1 MTIRTIAQTQQV
13 NPESIQRKIRRMR
26 ELMPEVWA
34 TMPHIDETLT
44 DAQLQALTTKKRFMT
59 NVVSQPAVKVRLAAK
74 TATSQT
80 ATATIQADIQADIKA
95 EPMHQAIEL
104 PDAPEYIEHEQP
116 QTWLMWAVL
125 ILTFGASVPN
135 MYEIAHQIKPDAFTA
150 VLFTACMVLGPLLL
164 LAYSAQVGKAMQSA
178 VTFGA
183 IAYEV
188 YCNASTIFGGLT
200 GYANST
206 NLEPTNFLHQTCSFL
221 DTTPEPTARLI
232 ALFVA
237 LVIAGFGIV
246 AVFQISKSQTA

>member
-34 TMPHIDETLT
+34 IMPHIDETLT
-44 DAQLQALTTKKRFMT
+44 DAQIKALTTKKRFMT
-59 NVVSQPAVKVRLAAK
+59 KVVSTPAAKVRRAAK

-80 ATATIQADIQADIKA
+80 VTATIQADIQAEQIHA
-95 EPMHQAIEL
+95 TEL
-104 PDAPEYIEHEQP
+104 PPAPEYIEQEQP

-164 LAYSAQVGKAMQSA
+164 LAYSAQVGKAMQST

-200 GYANST
+200 GYANGT
-206 NLEPTNFLHQTCSFL
+206 NLEPTNFLHQTCNFL
-221 DTTPEPTARLI
+221 STTPEPTARLI

-237 LVIAGFGIV
+237 LVIAGFGVV
-246 AVFQISKSQTA
+246 AVFQISKSQS

>member
-1 MTIRTIAQTQQV
+1 MTIRTIAQNQQV

-26 ELMPEVWA
+26 ELMPEVWLD
-34 TMPHIDETLT
+34 MPHIDETLT
-44 DAQLQALTTKKRFMT
+44 EAQIQALTNKKRFMT
-59 NVVSQPAVKVRLAAK
+59 NVSMPVAKVRRAAK
-74 TATSQT
+74 SVTPQT
-80 ATATIQADIQADIKA
+80 ATATIQAEPIQ
-95 EPMHQAIEL
+95 PQTEL
-104 PDAPEYIEHEQP
+104 PPPPEYIEQEQP
-116 QTWLMWAVL
+116 QTWLMWVVL

-150 VLFTACMVLGPLLL
+150 LLFTACMVLGPLLL
-164 LAYSAQVGKAMQSA
+164 LAYSAQVGRAMQSV

-206 NLEPTNFLHQTCSFL
+206 TLQPTNFLHQTCSFL
-221 DTTPEPTARLI
+221 NTTPEPTARLI

-237 LVIAGFGIV
+237 LVIAGFGMV

>member
-1 MTIRTIAQTQQV
+1 MTIRTIAQQQQV

-26 ELMPEVWA
+26 ELMPEVWLD
-34 TMPHIDETLT
+34 MPHIDETLT
-44 DAQLQALTTKKRFMT
+44 EAQIQALTNKKIFMT
-59 NVVSQPAVKVRLAAK
+59 NVVSVPAAKVRRAAK
-74 TATSQT
+74 SVSPQI
-80 ATATIQADIQADIKA
+80 ATATIQAEPIQAKA
-95 EPMHQAIEL
+95 EL
-104 PDAPEYIEHEQP
+104 PPPPEYIEQEQP
-116 QTWLMWAVL
+116 QTWLMWCVL

-150 VLFTACMVLGPLLL
+150 FLFTACMVLGPLLL
-164 LAYSAQVGKAMQSA
+164 LAYSAQVGRAMQSV

-183 IAYEV
+183 ITYEV

-206 NLEPTNFLHQTCSFL
+206 TLQPTNFLHQTCSFL
-221 DTTPEPTARLI
+221 NTTPEPTARLI

-237 LVIAGFGIV
+237 LVIAGFGMV

>member
-26 ELMPEVWA
+26 ELMPEVWVS
-34 TMPHIDETLT
+34 MPHIDETLT
-44 DAQLQALTTKKRFMT
+44 DAQIQALTTKKRFMT
-59 NVVSQPAVKVRLAAK
+59 EVVSQPAAKVRRAAK
-74 TATSQT
+74 TSASQT
-80 ATATIQADIQADIKA
+80 VAATIEA
-95 EPMHQAIEL
+95 EPIKQEIEL
-104 PDAPEYIEHEQP
+104 PPAPEYIEHEEP

-164 LAYSAQVGKAMQSA
+164 LAYSAQVGRALQST
-178 VTFGA
+178 VTGGA
-183 IAYEV
+183 ILYEV

-206 NLEPTNFLHQTCSFL
+206 TLEPTNFLHQTCNFL

-232 ALFVA
+232 AVFVA

>member
-13 NPESIQRKIRRMR
+13 APESIQRKIRRMR

-44 DAQLQALTTKKRFMT
+44 APQIQALTTKKRFMT
-59 NVVSQPAVKVRLAAK
+59 NVVSQPAVKVRRAAK
-74 TATSQT
+74 TSHATT
-80 ATATIQADIQADIKA
+80 IAATIEAAPIQERP
-95 EPMHQAIEL
+95 EPTAPTTEL
-104 PDAPEYIEHEQP
+104 PPMPEYTEPEQS
-116 QTWLMWAVL
+116 QEWLMWSVL

-135 MYEIAHQIKPDAFTA
+135 MYEIAHQIKPDTFTA
-150 VLFTACMVLGPLLL
+150 VLFTACMVLGPLFL
-164 LAYSAQVGKAMQSA
+164 LAYSAQFGRALQSV
-178 VTFGA
+178 VTGGA
-183 IAYEV
+183 ILYEV

-206 NLEPTNFLHQTCSFL
+206 TLQPTNFLHQTCSFL
-221 DTTPEPTARLI
+221 DTTPEPTARMI
-232 ALFVA
+232 AIFVA

>member
-1 MTIRTIAQTQQV
+1 
-13 NPESIQRKIRRMR
+13 
-26 ELMPEVWA
+26 
-34 TMPHIDETLT
+34 
-44 DAQLQALTTKKRFMT
+44 
-59 NVVSQPAVKVRLAAK
+59 
-74 TATSQT
+74 
-80 ATATIQADIQADIKA
+80 
-95 EPMHQAIEL
+95 
-104 PDAPEYIEHEQP
+104 
-116 QTWLMWAVL
+116 MWAVL

-164 LAYSAQVGKAMQSA
+164 LAYSAQVGKAMQST

>member
-13 NPESIQRKIRRMR
+13 NPESIQRKIRCMR
-26 ELMPEVWA
+26 ELMPEVWVS
-34 TMPHIDETLT
+34 MPHIDETLT
-44 DAQLQALTTKKRFMT
+44 DAQIQALTTKKRFMT
-59 NVVSQPAVKVRLAAK
+59 EVVSRPAAKVRRAAK

-80 ATATIQADIQADIKA
+80 ATATIQADIQA
-95 EPMHQAIEL
+95 EPIRTTEL
-104 PDAPEYIEHEQP
+104 PPAPEYIEHEEP
-116 QTWLMWAVL
+116 QTWLMWLVL

-164 LAYSAQVGKAMQSA
+164 LAYSAQVGRALQST
-178 VTFGA
+178 VTGGA
-183 IAYEV
+183 ILYEV

-206 NLEPTNFLHQTCSFL
+206 TLEPTNFLHQTCNFL

-232 ALFVA
+232 AVFVA
-237 LVIAGFGIV
+237 LVIAGFGMV
-246 AVFQISKSQTA
+246 AVFQISKSQTV

>member
-26 ELMPEVWA
+26 ELMPEVWVS
-34 TMPHIDETLT
+34 MPHIDETLT
-44 DAQLQALTTKKRFMT
+44 DAQIQALTTKKRFMT
-59 NVVSQPAVKVRLAAK
+59 EVVSQPAAKVRRAAK
-74 TATSQT
+74 TSPSQT
-80 ATATIQADIQADIKA
+80 VAATIEADPIK
-95 EPMHQAIEL
+95 QAIDLTPTHEYTE
-104 PDAPEYIEHEQP
+104 PEQS
-116 QTWLMWAVL
+116 QTWLMWSVL

-135 MYEIAHQIKPDAFTA
+135 MYEIAHQIKPDVFTA

-164 LAYSAQVGKAMQSA
+164 LAYSAQVGRALQST
-178 VTFGA
+178 VTGGA
-183 IAYEV
+183 ILYEV

-206 NLEPTNFLHQTCSFL
+206 TLEPTNFLHQTCNFL

-232 ALFVA
+232 AVFVA
-237 LVIAGFGIV
+237 LVIAGFGMV

>member
-1 MTIRTIAQTQQV
+1 MTIRIIAQTQGV

-59 NVVSQPAVKVRLAAK
+59 KVVSQPAAKVRRAAK

-80 ATATIQADIQADIKA
+80 ATATIQADIQADI
-95 EPMHQAIEL
+95 QATEL
-104 PDAPEYIEHEQP
+104 PPAPEYIEQEQP
-116 QTWLMWAVL
+116 QTWLMWVVL

-164 LAYSAQVGKAMQSA
+164 LAYSAQVGKAMQST

-200 GYANST
+200 GYANGT
-206 NLEPTNFLHQTCSFL
+206 NLEPTNFLHQTCNFL
-221 DTTPEPTARLI
+221 STTPEPTARLI

-237 LVIAGFGIV
+237 LVIAGFGVV

>member
-1 MTIRTIAQTQQV
+1 MTIRTIAQNQQV

-44 DAQLQALTTKKRFMT
+44 APQIQALTTKKRFMT
-59 NVVSQPAVKVRLAAK
+59 EVVSRPVAKVRRAAK
-74 TATSQT
+74 TSASQT
-80 ATATIQADIQADIKA
+80 ASTTIEA
-95 EPMHQAIEL
+95 EPIKQAIEL
-104 PDAPEYIEHEQP
+104 PTAPEYIEPEQP

-135 MYEIAHQIKPDAFTA
+135 MYEIAHQIKSDAFTA
-150 VLFTACMVLGPLLL
+150 VLFTACMVLGPLFL
-164 LAYSAQVGKAMQSA
+164 LAYSAQVGRALQSV
-178 VTFGA
+178 VTGGA
-183 IAYEV
+183 ILYEV

-206 NLEPTNFLHQTCSFL
+206 TLEPTNFLHQTCNFL

-232 ALFVA
+232 AVFVA
-237 LVIAGFGIV
+237 LVIAGFGTV

>member
-34 TMPHIDETLT
+34 SMPHIDETLT
-44 DAQLQALTTKKRFMT
+44 DAQLQALTNKRKFMT
-59 NVVSQPAVKVRLAAK
+59 KVVSTPVAKVRRAAK

-80 ATATIQADIQADIKA
+80 ATATIQADIQADI
-95 EPMHQAIEL
+95 QATEL
-104 PDAPEYIEHEQP
+104 PPAPEYIEQEQP

-164 LAYSAQVGKAMQSA
+164 LAYSAQVGKAMQST

-200 GYANST
+200 GYANGT
-206 NLEPTNFLHQTCSFL
+206 NLEPTNFLHQTCNFL
-221 DTTPEPTARLI
+221 STTPEPTARLI

-237 LVIAGFGIV
+237 LVIAGFGVV

>member
-1 MTIRTIAQTQQV
+1 
-13 NPESIQRKIRRMR
+13 MR

-44 DAQLQALTTKKRFMT
+44 SAQIQALTNKRKFMT
-59 NVVSQPAVKVRLAAK
+59 KVVSAPAAKVRRAAK

-80 ATATIQADIQADIKA
+80 ATATIQADIHA
-95 EPMHQAIEL
+95 EPIHATEL
-104 PDAPEYIEHEQP
+104 PPAPEYIEQEQP

-164 LAYSAQVGKAMQSA
+164 LAYSAQVGKAMQST

-200 GYANST
+200 GYANGT
-206 NLEPTNFLHQTCSFL
+206 NLEPTNFLHQTCNFL
-221 DTTPEPTARLI
+221 STTPEPTARLI

-237 LVIAGFGIV
+237 LVIAGFGVV

>member
-34 TMPHIDETLT
+34 SMPHIDETLT

-59 NVVSQPAVKVRLAAK
+59 KVVSQPAAKVRRAAK

-80 ATATIQADIQADIKA
+80 ATATIQADIQAEQIRA
-95 EPMHQAIEL
+95 TEL
-104 PDAPEYIEHEQP
+104 PPAPEYIEQEQP
-116 QTWLMWAVL
+116 QTWLMWLVL

-164 LAYSAQVGKAMQSA
+164 LAYSAQVGRAMQST

-200 GYANST
+200 GYANGT
-206 NLEPTNFLHQTCSFL
+206 NLEPTNFLHQTCNFL
-221 DTTPEPTARLI
+221 STTPEPTARLI

-237 LVIAGFGIV
+237 LVIAGFGVV
-246 AVFQISKSQTA
+246 AVFQISKSQS

>member
-1 MTIRTIAQTQQV
+1 MTIRTIAQKQQV

-26 ELMPEVWA
+26 ELMPKVWA

-44 DAQLQALTTKKRFMT
+44 DAQLQALTTKKRLMT
-59 NVVSQPAVKVRLAAK
+59 KVVSTPVAKVRRAAK
-74 TATSQT
+74 TSAPQT
-80 ATATIQADIQADIKA
+80 VAATIEA
-95 EPMHQAIEL
+95 EPIKRADIEL
-104 PDAPEYIEHEQP
+104 PPAPEYAEPEQP

-164 LAYSAQVGKAMQSA
+164 LAYSAQVGKAMQST

-200 GYANST
+200 GYANGT
-206 NLEPTNFLHQTCSFL
+206 NLEPTNFLHQTCNFL
-221 DTTPEPTARLI
+221 STTPEPTARLI

-237 LVIAGFGIV
+237 LVIAGFGMV

>member
-1 MTIRTIAQTQQV
+1 MTIRTIAQAQQV
-13 NPESIQRKIRRMR
+13 APESIQRKIRRMR
-26 ELMPEVWA
+26 ELMPEVWV

-44 DAQLQALTTKKRFMT
+44 EAQIQALTTKKRLMT
-59 NVVSQPAVKVRLAAK
+59 NVVSQPAVKVRRAAK

-80 ATATIQADIQADIKA
+80 ATATIQADIKA
-95 EPMHQAIEL
+95 EPIHQAIEL
-104 PDAPEYIEHEQP
+104 PPAPEYVEQP

-206 NLEPTNFLHQTCSFL
+206 NLEPTNFLHQTCNFL
-221 DTTPEPTARLI
+221 STTPEPTARLI

-237 LVIAGFGIV
+237 LVIAGFGVV

>member
-1 MTIRTIAQTQQV
+1 MTIRTIAQTQEV

-44 DAQLQALTTKKRFMT
+44 DAQIQALTNKRKFMT
-59 NVVSQPAVKVRLAAK
+59 KVVSAPVAKVRRAAK

-80 ATATIQADIQADIKA
+80 ATATIQADIQA
-95 EPMHQAIEL
+95 EPMPATEL
-104 PDAPEYIEHEQP
+104 PPAPEYIEQEQP

-164 LAYSAQVGKAMQSA
+164 LAYSAQVGKAMQST

-200 GYANST
+200 GYANGT
-206 NLEPTNFLHQTCSFL
+206 NLEPTNFLHQTCNFL
-221 DTTPEPTARLI
+221 STTPEPTARLI

-237 LVIAGFGIV
+237 LVIAGFGMV

>member
-13 NPESIQRKIRRMR
+13 APESIQRKIRRMR
-26 ELMPEVWA
+26 ELMPEVWV

-44 DAQLQALTTKKRFMT
+44 EAQMQALTTKKRFMT
-59 NVVSQPAVKVRLAAK
+59 NVVSQPAVKVRRAAK

-80 ATATIQADIQADIKA
+80 ATTTIQADIKA
-95 EPMHQAIEL
+95 EPIHQAIEL
-104 PDAPEYIEHEQP
+104 PPAPEYVEHEQP

-206 NLEPTNFLHQTCSFL
+206 NLEPTNFLHQTCNFL
-221 DTTPEPTARLI
+221 SSTPEPTARLI

-237 LVIAGFGIV
+237 LVIAGFGVV

>member
-1 MTIRTIAQTQQV
+1 MTIRTIAQNQQV

-44 DAQLQALTTKKRFMT
+44 QAQIQALTTKKRFMT
-59 NVVSQPAVKVRLAAK
+59 EVVSRPAAKVRRAAK
-74 TATSQT
+74 TSASQT
-80 ATATIQADIQADIKA
+80 VAATIEA
-95 EPMHQAIEL
+95 EPIKQAIEL
-104 PDAPEYIEHEQP
+104 PPAPEYTEPEQS

-164 LAYSAQVGKAMQSA
+164 LAYSAQIGRALQSV
-178 VTFGA
+178 VTGGA
-183 IAYEV
+183 ILYEV

-206 NLEPTNFLHQTCSFL
+206 KLEPTNFLHQTCNFL

-232 ALFVA
+232 AVFVA

>member
-1 MTIRTIAQTQQV
+1 MTIRTIAQKQQV

-26 ELMPEVWA
+26 ELIPEVWVS
-34 TMPHIDETLT
+34 MPHIDETLT
-44 DAQLQALTTKKRFMT
+44 DAQINALTNKRKFMT
-59 NVVSQPAVKVRLAAK
+59 KVVSKPAAKVRRAAK
-74 TATSQT
+74 TSASKTV
-80 ATATIQADIQADIKA
+80 AATIEA
-95 EPMHQAIEL
+95 EPIKQEIEL
-104 PDAPEYIEHEQP
+104 PPAPEYIEHEEP
-116 QTWLMWAVL
+116 QTWLMWSVL

-135 MYEIAHQIKPDAFTA
+135 MYEIAHQIKSDVFTA

-164 LAYSAQVGKAMQSA
+164 LAYSAQVGKAMQST

-200 GYANST
+200 GYANGT
-206 NLEPTNFLHQTCSFL
+206 NLEPTNFLHQTCNFL
-221 DTTPEPTARLI
+221 GTTPEPTARLI

-237 LVIAGFGIV
+237 LVIAGFGVV

>member
-34 TMPHIDETLT
+34 SMPHIDETLT
-44 DAQLQALTTKKRFMT
+44 DAQLQALTNKRKFMT
-59 NVVSQPAVKVRLAAK
+59 KVVSAPAATVRRAAK

-80 ATATIQADIQADIKA
+80 ATATIQSDIHA
-95 EPMHQAIEL
+95 EPMPTTEL
-104 PDAPEYIEHEQP
+104 PPAPEYIEQEQP

-164 LAYSAQVGKAMQSA
+164 LAYSAQVGKAMQST

-200 GYANST
+200 GYANGT
-206 NLEPTNFLHQTCSFL
+206 NLEPTNFLHQTCNFL
-221 DTTPEPTARLI
+221 STTPEPTARLI

-237 LVIAGFGIV
+237 LVIAGFGMV
-246 AVFQISKSQTA
+246 AVFQISKSQSN

>member
-1 MTIRTIAQTQQV
+1 MTIRTIAQNQQV

-26 ELMPEVWA
+26 ELMPEVWPD
-34 TMPHIDETLT
+34 MPHIDETLT
-44 DAQLQALTTKKRFMT
+44 EAQIQALTNKKRFMT
-59 NVVSQPAVKVRLAAK
+59 NVSTPVAKVRRAAK
-74 TATSQT
+74 SVSPQI
-80 ATATIQADIQADIKA
+80 ATATIQAEPIQA
-95 EPMHQAIEL
+95 QTEL
-104 PDAPEYIEHEQP
+104 PPPPEYIEQEQP
-116 QTWLMWAVL
+116 QTWLMWVVL

-150 VLFTACMVLGPLLL
+150 FLFTACMVLGPLLL
-164 LAYSAQVGKAMQSA
+164 LAYSAQVGRAMQSA

-206 NLEPTNFLHQTCSFL
+206 TLQPTNFLHQTCNFL
-221 DTTPEPTARLI
+221 ETTPEPTARLI

-237 LVIAGFGIV
+237 LVIAGFGVV

>member
-1 MTIRTIAQTQQV
+1 MTIRIIAQTQGV

-59 NVVSQPAVKVRLAAK
+59 KVVSQPAAKVRRAAK

-80 ATATIQADIQADIKA
+80 ATATIQADIQADI
-95 EPMHQAIEL
+95 QATEL
-104 PDAPEYIEHEQP
+104 PPAPEYIEQEQP

-164 LAYSAQVGKAMQSA
+164 LAYSAQVGKAMQST

-200 GYANST
+200 GYANGT
-206 NLEPTNFLHQTCSFL
+206 NLEPTNFLHQTCNFL
-221 DTTPEPTARLI
+221 STTPEPTARLI

-237 LVIAGFGIV
+237 LVIAGFGVV

>member
-26 ELMPEVWA
+26 EVMPEVWE

-44 DAQLQALTTKKRFMT
+44 DAQINALTTKKRFMT
-59 NVVSQPAVKVRLAAK
+59 KVVSTPVAKVRRAAK
-74 TATSQT
+74 TSASQT
-80 ATATIQADIQADIKA
+80 VAATIEA
-95 EPMHQAIEL
+95 EPIKRAEIEL
-104 PDAPEYIEHEQP
+104 PPAPEYTEPEQS

-164 LAYSAQVGKAMQSA
+164 LAYSAQVGKAMQST
-178 VTFGA
+178 VTFSA

-200 GYANST
+200 GYANGTS
-206 NLEPTNFLHQTCSFL
+206 LEPTNFLHQTCNFL
-221 DTTPEPTARLI
+221 STTPEPTARLI

-237 LVIAGFGIV
+237 LVIAGFGVV
-246 AVFQISKSQTA
+246 AVFQISKSQTV

>member
-44 DAQLQALTTKKRFMT
+44 DAQIKALTTKKRFMT
-59 NVVSQPAVKVRLAAK
+59 KVVSAPAAKVRRAAK

-80 ATATIQADIQADIKA
+80 ATATIQADIQA
-95 EPMHQAIEL
+95 EPIHATEL
-104 PDAPEYIEHEQP
+104 PPAPEYIEQEQP
-116 QTWLMWAVL
+116 QTWLMWVVL

-164 LAYSAQVGKAMQSA
+164 LAYSAQVGKAMQST

-200 GYANST
+200 GYANGT
-206 NLEPTNFLHQTCSFL
+206 NLEPTNFLHQTCNFL
-221 DTTPEPTARLI
+221 STTPEPTARLI

-237 LVIAGFGIV
+237 LVIAGFGMV